1 VTPSARASE
10 TRVSGRG
17 PVLRPDS
24 IWATRGPAQA
34 RVVGE
39 GFPAPPQS
47 PPCRD
52 PSGSRCRVPRVP
64 IFPARRPA
72 APYLPRMVSQCYV
85 SNDAL
90 GTSMPLC
97 HGDPPARV
105 SHRRR
110 RRRAALRRGGRPST
124 RSDRC
129 AKAPKRL
136 APSRPREA
144 VDDTDGRQ
152 SGGAQRGRTAS
163 RPGRDILPTRVAGR
177 SSSRC
182 GTSSS
187 ALCTSTSCCR
197 PWSARSTRS
206 SVPQGLSRSLVLRIK
221 SIRKC
226 ATPSA
231 RVGTGAGP
239 VRFRDGSRCR
249 PRSRRCPSA
258 PSAAGRSSPS
268 SSPAIS

>member
-1 VTPSARASE
+1 MCRMTHSERACRCVMAIRRLGYLIAVAEEERHFGGAAAR
-10 TRVSGRG
+10 
-17 PVLRPDS
+17 L
-24 IWATRGPAQA
+24 Q
-34 RVVGE
+34 
-39 GFPAPPQS
+39 
-47 PPCRD
+47 
-52 PSGSRCRVPRVP
+52 
-64 IFPARRPA
+64 
-72 APYLPRMVSQCYV
+72 
-85 SNDAL
+85 
-90 GTSMPLC
+90 
-97 HGDPPARV
+97 
-105 SHRRR
+105 
-110 RRRAALRRGGRPST
+110 

-163 RPGRDILPTRVAGR
+163 RPGRDTLPTRVAGR